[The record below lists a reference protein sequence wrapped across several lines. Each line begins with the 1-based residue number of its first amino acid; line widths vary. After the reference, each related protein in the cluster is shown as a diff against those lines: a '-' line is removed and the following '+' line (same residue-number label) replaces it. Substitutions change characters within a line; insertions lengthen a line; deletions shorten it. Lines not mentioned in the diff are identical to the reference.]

1 MSALGKAP
9 GVKQEPG
16 DMRKSMTQNTSVGGG
31 SRPGAGKTE
40 TMVSSPMNKRT
51 LDRDPPSGWL
61 GGGGGKAAPQ

>member
-1 MSALGKAP
+1 MIQPDLLAIDESSRLRALEVESFIVEAP
-9 GVKQEPG
+9 A
-16 DMRKSMTQNTSVGGG
+16 
-31 SRPGAGKTE
+31 GAGKTE